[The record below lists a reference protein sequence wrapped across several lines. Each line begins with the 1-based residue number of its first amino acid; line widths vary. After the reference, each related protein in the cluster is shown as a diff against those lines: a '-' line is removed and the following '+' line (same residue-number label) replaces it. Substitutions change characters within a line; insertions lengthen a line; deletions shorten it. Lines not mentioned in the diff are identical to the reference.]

1 MRNKLERRLN
11 ALLAL
16 IGVPKKPRMRP
27 KELILHN
34 IGPFTGEHRVDF
46 DTLGS
51 LFLIYGQTGA
61 GKTTLFDA
69 ISYAFYGKPLGGRS
83 GVMRN
88 LRSHFAD
95 DYAISDVTLTFFI
108 GAQLYR
114 IKRQLPYTKEGR
126 KLETP
131 EEVSLE
137 YYGNGSWENRSST
150 NKRETDAAIQSLIKL
165 SDKEFSRIVLLPQG
179 EFAQFLRAQSSDKKE
194 TLMHLFPIKRYS
206 DLMQEAKLRAD
217 KLQQEAQTIEA
228 NLETLHSRF
237 VYHRYESD
245 RAELLNE
252 IDRIR
257 DEHGGVLTALQTK
270 NTELEQEKILAEK
283 RKELERI
290 NEELE
295 ACRVREED
303 ILNLKAKIEK
313 AQRAAPLAVHVNQ
326 LLELEAACAADE
338 RQIREKRERMEELT
352 ARMNAL
358 QDRQSDIAAKEQQR
372 DSLYAVIDS
381 LRKAAVLE
389 QEIGTAQAEEDKL
402 KRAAA
407 AAQAQLQRIEAQ
419 LAAVTEKTAAI
430 TPAVDALDE
439 REHAYRGL
447 QSRLDM
453 EKQLHDIL
461 CKHEQLNTFLHSYEQ
476 AAAHARVQLAEI
488 ARDYDIQT
496 EQISRIEEE
505 KKAAERQRA
514 AAALAEQLEEGT
526 PCPVCGSVHHP
537 APAHASEQSAFS
549 FDERI
554 EAAKRSATKLQH
566 EKEKAQAALAGA
578 EASYTNYQK
587 QIDERAAAAEELRLR
602 YKECGADAFPDG
614 KDAAE
619 SRIKETAQRINEALQ
634 AYNASRKAFAEHKTL
649 ESESRNL
656 QRERQDYA
664 QRQHSAEQQLSG
676 VSAALQEKRRQ
687 FDQAFSQLPEDICTV
702 RLSADTEA
710 DTAAPDT
717 KAAGKADKQGTGGRL
732 KILDAEASGAEI
744 PDAETALEQCE
755 ALLQELKLTINA
767 YQTDVSEAAQN
778 LERIRGELSTAE
790 THGRERAQQRSEK
803 TAQLEAAYIKEGFAD
818 LEDLQQAVCSEPEI
832 AQWKTE
838 IDTFYEQYAA
848 YKQAAAGLEK
858 DVSATEPRDLDEL
871 EAAVETL
878 RKRYDEIQARLEV
891 LNTEKAKLEELH
903 AQHTELTKALAVKT
917 AEAQNWV
924 ALAKDLCGSNPRK
937 LQFDTWIL
945 SAFLHEVTVFANKR
959 LERMSEGRYRLAVSE
974 DHGTGNA
981 YRGLDLEIADA
992 YTGKCRPS
1000 ATLSGGETF
1009 MASIS
1014 LALGL
1019 ADSIQARAGGIRIDS
1034 MFIDEGFGSLDEKAL
1049 ENAVG
1054 ILDEIRGN
1062 RMVGI
1067 ISHVGEL
1074 QSRIPQKI
1082 EVIKTGTGSSI
1093 RQNH

>member
-1 MRNKLERRLN
+1 
-11 ALLAL
+11 
-16 IGVPKKPRMRP
+16 
-27 KELILHN
+27 
-34 IGPFTGEHRVDF
+34 
-46 DTLGS
+46 
-51 LFLIYGQTGA
+51 
-61 GKTTLFDA
+61 
-69 ISYAFYGKPLGGRS
+69 
-83 GVMRN
+83 
-88 LRSHFAD
+88 
-95 DYAISDVTLTFFI
+95 
-108 GAQLYR
+108 
-114 IKRQLPYTKEGR
+114 
-126 KLETP
+126 
-131 EEVSLE
+131 
-137 YYGNGSWENRSST
+137 
-150 NKRETDAAIQSLIKL
+150 
-165 SDKEFSRIVLLPQG
+165 
-179 EFAQFLRAQSSDKKE
+179 
-194 TLMHLFPIKRYS
+194 MHLFPIKRYS

-217 KLQQEAQTIEA
+217 MLQQEAHTIEA
-228 NLETLHSRF
+228 NLETLHTRF

-245 RAELLNE
+245 RAALLNE

-283 RKELERI
+283 RKELERVT
-290 NEELE
+290 EELE
-295 ACRVREED
+295 ACRIREED
-303 ILNLKAKIEK
+303 IRNLKAKIEK

-352 ARMNAL
+352 ARMKAL
-358 QDRQSDIAAKEQQR
+358 QERQGDIAAKEHQR
-372 DSLYAVIDS
+372 DSLFAVIDS
-381 LRKAAVLE
+381 LRKAAVVE
-389 QEIGTAQAEEDKL
+389 QEIGAEQAEEDKL
-402 KRAAA
+402 KHAAA
-407 AAQAQLQRIEAQ
+407 AAQAQLQHIEAQ
-419 LAAVTEKTAAI
+419 LTAVTEKTAALA
-430 TPAVDALDE
+430 PAVDALDE
-439 REHAYRGL
+439 REHAYRSL
-447 QSRLDM
+447 QTRLDI
-453 EKQLHDIL
+453 EKQLHDML
-461 CKHEQLNTFLHSYEQ
+461 CKQEQLTTFLHSYAQ
-476 AAAHARVQLAEI
+476 AADNARTQLAEI
-488 ARDYDIQT
+488 ARDCDIQA
-496 EQISRIEEE
+496 EQINRIEEE

-514 AAALAEQLEEGT
+514 AAALAEHLEEGS
-526 PCPVCGSVHHP
+526 PCPVCGSIHHP
-537 APAHASEQSAFS
+537 APAQGMSESAFS

-554 EAAKRSATKLQH
+554 EAAKRSAAKLQH
-566 EKEKAQAALAGA
+566 EKEKAQTALAGA

-587 QIDERAAAAEELRLR
+587 QIDERAAAAADLQLR
-602 YKECGADAFPDG
+602 YKECSAVPFPEG

-619 SRIKETAQRINEALQ
+619 SRIKETAQQINEAVQ

-649 ESESRNL
+649 EEETRRL
-656 QRERQDYA
+656 QRERQECT
-664 QRQHSAEQQLSG
+664 QQHHSAEQQLSG

-687 FDQAFSQLPEDICTV
+687 FDQAFSQLPENLRSV
-702 RLSADTEA
+702 QLSSDTEA
-710 DTAAPDT
+710 SSKT
-717 KAAGKADKQGTGGRL
+717 
-732 KILDAEASGAEI
+732 EV
-744 PDAETALEQCE
+744 PDAPVSNTAPEQCE

-767 YQTDVSEAAQN
+767 YHTDVAEATQN

-790 THGRERAQQRSEK
+790 THGQERAQQRSEK
-803 TAQLEAAYIKEGFAD
+803 TAQLEAAYIKEGFTD
-818 LEDLQQAVCSEPEI
+818 LEDLQQAVCSEPEV

-858 DVSATEPRDLDEL
+858 DVTATESRDLDEL
-871 EAAVETL
+871 EAAVEAL
-878 RKRYDEIQARLEV
+878 RQRYDEIQARLEV

-974 DHGTGNA
+974 EHGAGNA

-1049 ENAVG
+1049 ENAVS

-1093 RQNH
+1093 RQGKAQP

>member
-1 MRNKLERRLN
+1 
-11 ALLAL
+11 
-16 IGVPKKPRMRP
+16 MRP

-34 IGPFTGEHRVDF
+34 IGPFTGEHTVNF
-46 DTLGS
+46 DSLGS

-95 DYAISDVTLTFFI
+95 DYAVSDVILTFFI
-108 GAQLYR
+108 GTQLYR

-137 YYGNGSWENRSST
+137 CYENGSWENRSST
-150 NKRETDAAIQSLIKL
+150 NKRETDASIQNLIKL

-217 KLQQEAQTIEA
+217 MLQQEAHTIEA
-228 NLETLHSRF
+228 NLETLHTRF

-283 RKELERI
+283 RKELERVT
-290 NEELE
+290 EELE
-295 ACRVREED
+295 ACRIREED
-303 ILNLKAKIEK
+303 IRNLKAKIEK
-313 AQRAAPLAVHVNQ
+313 AQRAAPLTVHVNQ
-326 LLELEAACAADE
+326 LIELEAACAADE

-352 ARMNAL
+352 ARMKAL
-358 QDRQSDIAAKEQQR
+358 QERQGDIAAKEHQR
-372 DSLYAVIDS
+372 DSLFAVIDS
-381 LRKAAVLE
+381 LRKATVLE
-389 QEIGTAQAEEDKL
+389 QEIGAEQAEEDKL

-419 LAAVTEKTAAI
+419 LTAVTEKTAALA
-430 TPAVDALDE
+430 PAVDALDE
-439 REHAYRGL
+439 REHAYRSL
-447 QSRLDM
+447 QTRLDM
-453 EKQLHDIL
+453 EKQLHDML
-461 CKHEQLNTFLHSYEQ
+461 CKQEQLATFLHSYAQ
-476 AAAHARVQLAEI
+476 AADNARTQLTEI
-488 ARDYDIQT
+488 ARDCDIQT
-496 EQISRIEEE
+496 EQINRIEEE

-514 AAALAEQLEEGT
+514 AAALAEYLEEGS
-526 PCPVCGSVHHP
+526 PCPVCGSIHHP
-537 APAHASEQSAFS
+537 APAQGMSESAFS

-554 EAAKRSATKLQH
+554 EAAKRSAAKLQH
-566 EKEKAQAALAGA
+566 EKEKAQTALAGA

-587 QIDERAAAAEELRLR
+587 QIDERAAAAADLQLR
-602 YKECGADAFPDG
+602 YKECSAVPFPEG

-619 SRIKETAQRINEALQ
+619 SRIKETAQQINEAVQ

-649 ESESRNL
+649 EEETRRL
-656 QRERQDYA
+656 QRERQECT
-664 QRQHSAEQQLSG
+664 QQHHSAEQRLSG

-687 FDQAFSQLPEDICTV
+687 FDQAFSQLPENLRSV
-702 RLSADTEA
+702 QLSSDTEA
-710 DTAAPDT
+710 SSKTEVPDAPVSNTAPE
-717 KAAGKADKQGTGGRL
+717 QY
-732 KILDAEASGAEI
+732 EV

-767 YQTDVSEAAQN
+767 YHTDVSEATQN
-778 LERIRGELSTAE
+778 LERICGELSTAE
-790 THGRERAQQRSEK
+790 THGQERAQQRSEK
-803 TAQLEAAYIKEGFAD
+803 TTQLEAAYIKEGFAN
-818 LEDLQQAVCSEPEI
+818 LEELQQAVCSEPEV

-858 DVSATEPRDLDEL
+858 DVTATEPRDLDEL
-871 EAAVETL
+871 EAAVEAL
-878 RKRYDEIQARLEV
+878 RQRYDEIQARLEV

-974 DHGTGNA
+974 EHGAGNA

-1049 ENAVG
+1049 ENAVS

-1093 RQNH
+1093 RQGKAQP

>member
-1 MRNKLERRLN
+1 
-11 ALLAL
+11 
-16 IGVPKKPRMRP
+16 MRP

-34 IGPFTGEHRVDF
+34 IGPFTGEHTVNF
-46 DTLGS
+46 DSLGS

-95 DYAISDVTLTFFI
+95 DYAISDVILTFFI

-137 YYGNGSWENRSST
+137 CYENGSWENRSST
-150 NKRETDAAIQSLIKL
+150 NKRETDASIQNLIKL

-217 KLQQEAQTIEA
+217 TLQQEAHTIEA
-228 NLETLHSRF
+228 NLETLHTRF

-283 RKELERI
+283 RKELERVT
-290 NEELE
+290 EELE
-295 ACRVREED
+295 ACRIREED
-303 ILNLKAKIEK
+303 IRNLKAKIEK
-313 AQRAAPLAVHVNQ
+313 AQRAAPLTVHVNQ
-326 LLELEAACAADE
+326 LIELEAACAADE

-352 ARMNAL
+352 ARMKAL
-358 QDRQSDIAAKEQQR
+358 QERQGDIAAKEHQR
-372 DSLYAVIDS
+372 DSLFAVIDS

-389 QEIGTAQAEEDKL
+389 QEIGAEQAEEDKL

-419 LAAVTEKTAAI
+419 LTAVTEKTAALA
-430 TPAVDALDE
+430 PAVDALDE
-439 REHAYRGL
+439 REHAYRSL
-447 QSRLDM
+447 QTRLDM
-453 EKQLHDIL
+453 EKQLHDML
-461 CKHEQLNTFLHSYEQ
+461 CKQEQLATFLHSYAQ
-476 AAAHARVQLAEI
+476 AADNARTQLTEI
-488 ARDYDIQT
+488 ARDCDIQT
-496 EQISRIEEE
+496 EQINRIEEE

-514 AAALAEQLEEGT
+514 AAALAEHLEEGS
-526 PCPVCGSVHHP
+526 PCPVCGSIHHP
-537 APAHASEQSAFS
+537 APAQGMSESAFS

-554 EAAKRSATKLQH
+554 EAAKRSAAKLQH

-587 QIDERAAAAEELRLR
+587 QIDERVAAAADLQLR
-602 YKECGADAFPDG
+602 YKECSTVPFPEG

-619 SRIKETAQRINEALQ
+619 SRIKETAQQINEAVQ

-649 ESESRNL
+649 EEETRRL
-656 QRERQDYA
+656 QRERQECT
-664 QRQHSAEQQLSG
+664 QQHHSAEQRLSG

-687 FDQAFSQLPEDICTV
+687 FDQAFSQLPENLRSV
-702 RLSADTEA
+702 QLSSDTEIFDEQGTDGKA
-710 DTAAPDT
+710 KAPD
-717 KAAGKADKQGTGGRL
+717 APAGNTAPEQY
-732 KILDAEASGAEI
+732 EV

-767 YQTDVSEAAQN
+767 YHTDVAEATQN

-790 THGRERAQQRSEK
+790 THGQERSQQRSEK

-818 LEDLQQAVCSEPEI
+818 LEDLQQAVCSEPEV

-858 DVSATEPRDLDEL
+858 DVTATEPRDLDEL
-871 EAAVETL
+871 EIAVEAL
-878 RKRYDEIQARLEV
+878 RQRYDEIQARLEV

-903 AQHTELTKALAVKT
+903 TQHTELTKALAVKT

-974 DHGTGNA
+974 EHGAGNA

-1049 ENAVG
+1049 ENAVS

-1093 RQNH
+1093 RQGKAQP

>member
-1 MRNKLERRLN
+1 
-11 ALLAL
+11 
-16 IGVPKKPRMRP
+16 MRP

-34 IGPFTGEHRVDF
+34 IGPFTGEHTVNF
-46 DTLGS
+46 DSLGS

-95 DYAISDVTLTFFI
+95 DYAISDVILTFFI

-137 YYGNGSWENRSST
+137 CYENGSWENRSST
-150 NKRETDAAIQSLIKL
+150 NKRETDASIQNLIKL

-217 KLQQEAQTIEA
+217 TLQQEAHIIEA
-228 NLETLHSRF
+228 NLETLHTRF

-283 RKELERI
+283 RKELERVT
-290 NEELE
+290 EELE
-295 ACRVREED
+295 ACRIREED
-303 ILNLKAKIEK
+303 IRNLKAKIEK
-313 AQRAAPLAVHVNQ
+313 AQRATPLTVHVNQ

-358 QDRQSDIAAKEQQR
+358 QERHNEITAKEQQR

-389 QEIGTAQAEEDKL
+389 QEIEAEQAEEDKL

-419 LAAVTEKTAAI
+419 LAAVTEKTAVLA
-430 TPAVDALDE
+430 PAVDALDE
-439 REHAYRGL
+439 REHAYRSL
-447 QSRLDM
+447 QTRLDI
-453 EKQLHDIL
+453 EKQLHDML
-461 CKHEQLNTFLHSYEQ
+461 CKQEQLATFLHSYAQ
-476 AAAHARVQLAEI
+476 AADNARTQLTEI
-488 ARDYDIQT
+488 ARDCDIQT
-496 EQISRIEEE
+496 EQINRIEEE

-514 AAALAEQLEEGT
+514 AAALAEHLEEGS
-526 PCPVCGSVHHP
+526 PCPVCGSIHHP
-537 APAHASEQSAFS
+537 APAQGMSESAFS

-554 EAAKRSATKLQH
+554 EAAKRSAAKLQH
-566 EKEKAQAALAGA
+566 EKEKAQTALAGA

-587 QIDERAAAAEELRLR
+587 QIDERAAAAADLQLR
-602 YKECGADAFPDG
+602 YKECSAAPFPEG

-619 SRIKETAQRINEALQ
+619 SRIKETAQQINEAVQ

-649 ESESRNL
+649 EEETRRL
-656 QRERQDYA
+656 QRERQECT
-664 QRQHSAEQQLSG
+664 QQHHSAEQQLSG

-687 FDQAFSQLPEDICTV
+687 FDQAFSQLPENLRSV
-702 RLSADTEA
+702 QLSSDTEIF
-710 DTAAPDT
+710 DE
-717 KAAGKADKQGTGGRL
+717 QGTGG
-732 KILDAEASGAEI
+732 KAKAYDIEVSNADIPDAPAGKTAPEQYEV

-767 YQTDVSEAAQN
+767 YHTDVSEATQN

-790 THGRERAQQRSEK
+790 THGQERAQQRSEK

-818 LEDLQQAVCSEPEI
+818 LEELQQAVCSEPEV

-858 DVSATEPRDLDEL
+858 DVTATEPRDLDEL
-871 EAAVETL
+871 EAAVEAL
-878 RKRYDEIQARLEV
+878 RQRYDEIQARLEV

-903 AQHTELTKALAVKT
+903 TQHTELTKALAVKT

-974 DHGTGNA
+974 EHGAGNA

-1049 ENAVG
+1049 ENAVS

-1093 RQNH
+1093 RQGKAQP

>member
-1 MRNKLERRLN
+1 
-11 ALLAL
+11 
-16 IGVPKKPRMRP
+16 MRP

-34 IGPFTGEHRVDF
+34 IGPFTGEHTVNF
-46 DTLGS
+46 DSLGS

-95 DYAISDVTLTFFI
+95 DYAVSDVILTFFI

-137 YYGNGSWENRSST
+137 CYENGSWENRSST
-150 NKRETDAAIQSLIKL
+150 NKRETDASIQNLIKL

-217 KLQQEAQTIEA
+217 TLQQEAHTIEA
-228 NLETLHSRF
+228 NLETLHTRF

-283 RKELERI
+283 RKELERVT
-290 NEELE
+290 EELE
-295 ACRVREED
+295 ACRIREED
-303 ILNLKAKIEK
+303 IRNLKAKIEK

-358 QDRQSDIAAKEQQR
+358 QERHNEITAKEQQR
-372 DSLYAVIDS
+372 DGLYAVIDS

-389 QEIGTAQAEEDKL
+389 QEIGAEQAEEDNL
-402 KRAAA
+402 KRVAA

-419 LAAVTEKTAAI
+419 FAAVTEKTGALAP
-430 TPAVDALDE
+430 TVDALDE
-439 REHAYRGL
+439 REHAYRSL
-447 QSRLDM
+447 QTRLDM
-453 EKQLHDIL
+453 EKQLHDML
-461 CKHEQLNTFLHSYEQ
+461 CKQEQLTTFLHSYAQ
-476 AAAHARVQLAEI
+476 AADNARTQLAEI

-496 EQISRIEEE
+496 EQINRIEEE
-505 KKAAERQRA
+505 KKAVERQRA
-514 AAALAEQLEEGT
+514 AAALAEHLEEGS

-537 APAHASEQSAFS
+537 APAQGMSESAFS

-554 EAAKRSATKLQH
+554 EAAKRSAAKLQH
-566 EKEKAQAALAGA
+566 EKEKAQTALAGA

-587 QIDERAAAAEELRLR
+587 QIDERAAATADLQLR
-602 YKECGADAFPDG
+602 YKECSAVPFPEG

-619 SRIKETAQRINEALQ
+619 SRIKETAQQINEAVQ
-634 AYNASRKAFAEHKTL
+634 AYNASRKAFTEHKTL
-649 ESESRNL
+649 EEEARRL
-656 QRERQDYA
+656 QRERQEYT
-664 QRQHSAEQQLSG
+664 QQHHIAEQRLSG

-687 FDQAFSQLPEDICTV
+687 FDQAFSQLPENRRSV
-702 RLSADTEA
+702 QLSADTEILN
-710 DTAAPDT
+710 
-717 KAAGKADKQGTGGRL
+717 KQGTDG
-732 KILDAEASGAEI
+732 KAKASNASSSKTAPEQYEV

-767 YQTDVSEAAQN
+767 YHTDVSEATQN
-778 LERIRGELSTAE
+778 LERIRGELSAAE
-790 THGRERAQQRSEK
+790 AHGQERAQQRSEK

-818 LEDLQQAVCSEPEI
+818 LEDLQQAVCSEPEV

-858 DVSATEPRDLDEL
+858 DVTATEPRDLDEL
-871 EAAVETL
+871 ETAVEAL
-878 RKRYDEIQARLEV
+878 RQRYDEIQARLEV

-903 AQHTELTKALAVKT
+903 TQHTELTKALTVKT

-974 DHGTGNA
+974 EHGAGNA

>member
-1 MRNKLERRLN
+1 
-11 ALLAL
+11 
-16 IGVPKKPRMRP
+16 MRP

-34 IGPFTGEHRVDF
+34 IGPFTGEHTVNF
-46 DTLGS
+46 DSLGS

-95 DYAISDVTLTFFI
+95 DYAVSDVILTFFI

-137 YYGNGSWENRSST
+137 YYENGSWENRSST
-150 NKRETDAAIQSLIKL
+150 NKRETDASIQNLIKL

-217 KLQQEAQTIEA
+217 MLQQEAHTIEA
-228 NLETLHSRF
+228 NLETLHTRF

-283 RKELERI
+283 RKELERVT
-290 NEELE
+290 EELE
-295 ACRVREED
+295 ACRIREED
-303 ILNLKAKIEK
+303 IRNLKAKIEK
-313 AQRAAPLAVHVNQ
+313 AQRAAPLTVHVNQ
-326 LLELEAACAADE
+326 LIELEAACAADE

-352 ARMNAL
+352 ARMKAL
-358 QDRQSDIAAKEQQR
+358 QERQGDIAAKEHQR
-372 DSLYAVIDS
+372 DSLFAVIDS
-381 LRKAAVLE
+381 LRKATVLE
-389 QEIGTAQAEEDKL
+389 QEIGAEQAEEDKL

-419 LAAVTEKTAAI
+419 LTAVTEKTAALA
-430 TPAVDALDE
+430 PAVDALDE
-439 REHAYRGL
+439 REHAYRSL
-447 QSRLDM
+447 QTRLDM
-453 EKQLHDIL
+453 EKQLHDML
-461 CKHEQLNTFLHSYEQ
+461 CKQEQLATFLHSYAQ
-476 AAAHARVQLAEI
+476 AADNARTQLTEI
-488 ARDYDIQT
+488 ARDCDIQT
-496 EQISRIEEE
+496 EQINRIEEE

-514 AAALAEQLEEGT
+514 AAALAEYLEEGS
-526 PCPVCGSVHHP
+526 PCPVCGSIHHP
-537 APAHASEQSAFS
+537 APAQGMSESAFS

-554 EAAKRSATKLQH
+554 EAAKRSAAKLQH
-566 EKEKAQAALAGA
+566 EKEKAQTALAGA

-587 QIDERAAAAEELRLR
+587 QIDERAAAAADLQLR
-602 YKECGADAFPDG
+602 YKECSAVPFPEG

-619 SRIKETAQRINEALQ
+619 SRIKETAQQINEAVQ

-649 ESESRNL
+649 EEETRRL
-656 QRERQDYA
+656 QRERQECT
-664 QRQHSAEQQLSG
+664 QQHHSAEQRLSG

-687 FDQAFSQLPEDICTV
+687 FDQAFSQLPENLRSV
-702 RLSADTEA
+702 QLSSDTEA
-710 DTAAPDT
+710 SSKTEVPDAPVSNTAPE
-717 KAAGKADKQGTGGRL
+717 QY
-732 KILDAEASGAEI
+732 EV

-767 YQTDVSEAAQN
+767 YHTDVSEATQN
-778 LERIRGELSTAE
+778 LERICGELSTAE
-790 THGRERAQQRSEK
+790 THGQERAQQRSEK
-803 TAQLEAAYIKEGFAD
+803 TTQLEAAYIKEGFAN
-818 LEDLQQAVCSEPEI
+818 LEELQQAVCSEPEV

-858 DVSATEPRDLDEL
+858 DVTATEPRDLDEL
-871 EAAVETL
+871 EAAVEAL
-878 RKRYDEIQARLEV
+878 RQRYDEIQARLEV

-974 DHGTGNA
+974 EHGAGNA

-1049 ENAVG
+1049 ENAVS

-1093 RQNH
+1093 RQGKAQP

>member
-1 MRNKLERRLN
+1 
-11 ALLAL
+11 
-16 IGVPKKPRMRP
+16 MRP

-34 IGPFTGEHRVDF
+34 IGPFTGEHTVNF
-46 DTLGS
+46 DSLGS

-95 DYAISDVTLTFFI
+95 DYAVSDVILTFFI

-137 YYGNGSWENRSST
+137 CYENGSWENRSST
-150 NKRETDAAIQSLIKL
+150 NKRETDASIQNLIKL

-217 KLQQEAQTIEA
+217 TLQQEAHTIEA
-228 NLETLHSRF
+228 NLETLHTRF

-257 DEHGGVLTALQTK
+257 DEHGSVLTALQTK

-283 RKELERI
+283 RKELERVT
-290 NEELE
+290 EELK
-295 ACRVREED
+295 ACRIREED
-303 ILNLKAKIEK
+303 IRNLKAKIEK

-358 QDRQSDIAAKEQQR
+358 QERHNEITAKEQQR
-372 DSLYAVIDS
+372 DNLYAVIDS

-389 QEIGTAQAEEDKL
+389 QEIGAEQAEEDNL

-419 LAAVTEKTAAI
+419 LAAVTEKTAALA
-430 TPAVDALDE
+430 PAVDALDE
-439 REHAYRGL
+439 REHAYRSL
-447 QSRLDM
+447 QTRLDI
-453 EKQLHDIL
+453 EKQLHDML
-461 CKHEQLNTFLHSYEQ
+461 CKQEQLNTFLHSYAQ
-476 AAAHARVQLAEI
+476 AADNARTQLAEL
-488 ARDYDIQT
+488 ARDCDIQT
-496 EQISRIEEE
+496 EQINKIEEE

-514 AAALAEQLEEGT
+514 AAALAEHLEEGS

-537 APAHASEQSAFS
+537 APAQEAAQSAFS

-554 EAAKRSATKLQH
+554 EAAKRSAAKLQH
-566 EKEKAQAALAGA
+566 EKEKAQTALAGA

-587 QIDERAAAAEELRLR
+587 QIDERAAAAADLQLR
-602 YKECGADAFPDG
+602 YKECSAAPFPEG

-619 SRIKETAQRINEALQ
+619 SRIKETAQQINEAVQ

-649 ESESRNL
+649 EEETRRL
-656 QRERQDYA
+656 QRERQECT
-664 QRQHSAEQQLSG
+664 QQHHSAEQRLSG

-687 FDQAFSQLPEDICTV
+687 FDQAFSQLPENLRSV
-702 RLSADTEA
+702 QLSADTEIL
-710 DTAAPDT
+710 DN
-717 KAAGKADKQGTGGRL
+717 QGTGG
-732 KILDAEASGAEI
+732 KAKAPDAPIGNTAPEQYEV

-767 YQTDVSEAAQN
+767 YHTDVAEATQN

-790 THGRERAQQRSEK
+790 THGKERAQQRSEK
-803 TAQLEAAYIKEGFAD
+803 TTQLEAAYIKEGFAD
-818 LEDLQQAVCSEPEI
+818 LEDLQQAVCSEPEV

-858 DVSATEPRDLDEL
+858 DVTATEPRDLDEL
-871 EAAVETL
+871 ETAVEAL
-878 RKRYDEIQARLEV
+878 RQRYDEIQARLEV

-974 DHGTGNA
+974 EHGAGNA

-1049 ENAVG
+1049 ENAVS

-1067 ISHVGEL
+1067 ISHVSEL

-1093 RQNH
+1093 RQGKAQP

>member
-1 MRNKLERRLN
+1 
-11 ALLAL
+11 
-16 IGVPKKPRMRP
+16 MRP

-34 IGPFTGEHRVDF
+34 IGPFTGEHTVNF
-46 DTLGS
+46 DSLGS

-95 DYAISDVTLTFFI
+95 DYAVSDVILTFFI

-137 YYGNGSWENRSST
+137 CYENGSWENRSST
-150 NKRETDAAIQSLIKL
+150 NKRETDASIQNLIKL

-217 KLQQEAQTIEA
+217 TLQQEAHTIEA
-228 NLETLHSRF
+228 NLETLHTRF
-237 VYHRYESD
+237 MYHRYESD

-257 DEHGGVLTALQTK
+257 DEHGSVLTALQTK
-270 NTELEQEKILAEK
+270 NIELEQEKILAEK
-283 RKELERI
+283 RKELERVT
-290 NEELE
+290 EELE
-295 ACRVREED
+295 ACRIREED
-303 ILNLKAKIEK
+303 IRNLKAKIEK

-352 ARMNAL
+352 ARMNTL
-358 QDRQSDIAAKEQQR
+358 QERHNEITAKEQQR

-389 QEIGTAQAEEDKL
+389 QEIGAEQAEEDNL

-419 LAAVTEKTAAI
+419 LSAVTEKTGALA
-430 TPAVDALDE
+430 PVVDALDE
-439 REHAYRGL
+439 REHAYRSL
-447 QSRLDM
+447 QTRLDM

-461 CKHEQLNTFLHSYEQ
+461 CKQEQLTTFLHSYAQ
-476 AAAHARVQLAEI
+476 AADNARTQLAEI
-488 ARDYDIQT
+488 ARDCDIQT
-496 EQISRIEEE
+496 EQIDRIEEE

-514 AAALAEQLEEGT
+514 AAALAEHLEEGS

-537 APAHASEQSAFS
+537 APAQEAAQSAFS

-554 EAAKRSATKLQH
+554 EAAKRSAAKLQH
-566 EKEKAQAALAGA
+566 EKEKAQTALAGA

-587 QIDERAAAAEELRLR
+587 QIDERAAATADLQLR
-602 YKECGADAFPDG
+602 YKECSAVPFPEG

-619 SRIKETAQRINEALQ
+619 SRIKETAQQINEALQ
-634 AYNASRKAFAEHKTL
+634 AYDASRKAFAEHKTL
-649 ESESRNL
+649 EEEARRL
-656 QRERQDYA
+656 QRERQECM
-664 QRQHSAEQQLSG
+664 QQHHSAEQRLSG

-687 FDQAFSQLPEDICTV
+687 FDQAFSQLPENLRSV
-702 RLSADTEA
+702 QLSADTEA
-710 DTAAPDT
+710 SSKTEVPDAPVSNTAPE
-717 KAAGKADKQGTGGRL
+717 QY
-732 KILDAEASGAEI
+732 EV

-767 YQTDVSEAAQN
+767 YHTDVSEATQN

-790 THGRERAQQRSEK
+790 THGQERAQQRSEK
-803 TAQLEAAYIKEGFAD
+803 TAQLEAAYTKEGFVD
-818 LEDLQQAVCSEPEI
+818 LEDLQQAVCSEPEV

-848 YKQAAAGLEK
+848 YKQAASGLEK
-858 DVSATEPRDLDEL
+858 DVTATEPRDLDEL
-871 EAAVETL
+871 ETAVEAL
-878 RKRYDEIQARLEV
+878 RQRYDEIQARLEV

-903 AQHTELTKALAVKT
+903 AQHMELTKALAVKT

-974 DHGTGNA
+974 EHGAGNA

-1049 ENAVG
+1049 ENAVS

-1093 RQNH
+1093 RQGKVQP

>member
-1 MRNKLERRLN
+1 
-11 ALLAL
+11 
-16 IGVPKKPRMRP
+16 MRP

-34 IGPFTGEHRVDF
+34 IGPFTGEHTVNF
-46 DTLGS
+46 DSLGS

-95 DYAISDVTLTFFI
+95 DYAVSDVILTFFI

-137 YYGNGSWENRSST
+137 CYENGSWENRSST
-150 NKRETDAAIQSLIKL
+150 NKRETDASIQNLIKL

-206 DLMQEAKLRAD
+206 DLMQEAKFRAD
-217 KLQQEAQTIEA
+217 TLQQEAHTIEA
-228 NLETLHSRF
+228 NLETLHTRF

-283 RKELERI
+283 RKELDRVT
-290 NEELE
+290 EELE
-295 ACRVREED
+295 ACRIREED
-303 ILNLKAKIEK
+303 IRNLKAKIEK

-338 RQIREKRERMEELT
+338 RQIREKRERLEELT

-358 QDRQSDIAAKEQQR
+358 QERHNEITAKEQQR

-389 QEIGTAQAEEDKL
+389 QEIGAEQAEEDNL

-419 LAAVTEKTAAI
+419 LTTVIEKTAALA
-430 TPAVDALDE
+430 PAVDALDK
-439 REHAYRGL
+439 REHAYRSL
-447 QSRLDM
+447 QTRLDI
-453 EKQLHDIL
+453 EKQLHEML
-461 CKHEQLNTFLHSYEQ
+461 CKQEQLATFLHSYAQ
-476 AAAHARVQLAEI
+476 AADNARKQLAEL
-488 ARDYDIQT
+488 ARDCDIQT
-496 EQISRIEEE
+496 EQINRIEEE

-514 AAALAEQLEEGT
+514 AAALAEHLEEGS

-537 APAHASEQSAFS
+537 APAQGMSESAFG

-554 EAAKRSATKLQH
+554 EAAKRSAAKLQH
-566 EKEKAQAALAGA
+566 EKEKAQTALAGA
-578 EASYTNYQK
+578 EASHTNYQK
-587 QIDERAAAAEELRLR
+587 QIDERAAAAEDLQLR
-602 YKECGADAFPDG
+602 YKECSAVPFPEG

-619 SRIKETAQRINEALQ
+619 SRIKETAQQINEAVQ
-634 AYNASRKAFAEHKTL
+634 AYDASRKAFAEHKTL
-649 ESESRNL
+649 EEEARRL
-656 QRERQDYA
+656 QRERQECT
-664 QRQHSAEQQLSG
+664 QQHHSAEQRLSG

-687 FDQAFSQLPEDICTV
+687 FDQAFAQLPENRRSV
-702 RLSADTEA
+702 QLNADTEIF
-710 DTAAPDT
+710 
-717 KAAGKADKQGTGGRL
+717 DKQGTGDKAKALNAPAGNS
-732 KILDAEASGAEI
+732 APEQYEV

-755 ALLQELKLTINA
+755 ALLQELKLIINA
-767 YQTDVSEAAQN
+767 YHTDVSEATQN

-790 THGRERAQQRSEK
+790 THGQERAQQRSEK

-818 LEDLQQAVCSEPEI
+818 LEDLQQAVCSEPEV

-858 DVSATEPRDLDEL
+858 DVTATEPCDLDEL
-871 EAAVETL
+871 EAAVEAL
-878 RKRYDEIQARLEV
+878 RQRYDEIQARLEV

-903 AQHTELTKALAVKT
+903 TQHTELTKALAVKT

-974 DHGTGNA
+974 EHGAGNA

-1049 ENAVG
+1049 ENAVS

>member
-1 MRNKLERRLN
+1 
-11 ALLAL
+11 
-16 IGVPKKPRMRP
+16 MRP

-34 IGPFTGEHRVDF
+34 IGPFTGEHTVNF
-46 DTLGS
+46 DSLGS

-95 DYAISDVTLTFFI
+95 DYAVSDVILTFFI
-108 GAQLYR
+108 GAQMYR

-137 YYGNGSWENRSST
+137 CYENGSWENRSST
-150 NKRETDAAIQSLIKL
+150 NKRETDASIQNLIKL

-217 KLQQEAQTIEA
+217 MLQQEAHTIEA
-228 NLETLHSRF
+228 NLETLHTRF

-283 RKELERI
+283 RKELERVT
-290 NEELE
+290 EELE

-303 ILNLKAKIEK
+303 IRNLKAKIEK

-358 QDRQSDIAAKEQQR
+358 QERQGDIAAKEQQR

-381 LRKAAVLE
+381 LRKAAVLK
-389 QEIGTAQAEEDKL
+389 QEIGAEQAEEDNL

-419 LAAVTEKTAAI
+419 LAAVTEKTAILA
-430 TPAVDALDE
+430 PAVDALDE
-439 REHAYRGL
+439 REHAYRNL
-447 QSRLDM
+447 QTRLDI
-453 EKQLHDIL
+453 EKQLHEML
-461 CKHEQLNTFLHSYEQ
+461 CKQEQLATFLHSYAQ
-476 AAAHARVQLAEI
+476 AADNARTQLAEL
-488 ARDYDIQT
+488 ARDCDIQT
-496 EQISRIEEE
+496 EQINRIEEE

-514 AAALAEQLEEGT
+514 AAALAEYLEEGS

-537 APAHASEQSAFS
+537 APAQGMSESAFS

-554 EAAKRSATKLQH
+554 EAAKRSAAKLQH
-566 EKEKAQAALAGA
+566 EKEKAQTALAGA

-587 QIDERAAAAEELRLR
+587 QIDERAAAAADLQLR
-602 YKECGADAFPDG
+602 YKECSAVPFPEG

-619 SRIKETAQRINEALQ
+619 SRIKETAQQINEAVQ

-649 ESESRNL
+649 EEEARRL
-656 QRERQDYA
+656 QRERQECT
-664 QRQHSAEQQLSG
+664 QQHHSAEQQLSG

-687 FDQAFSQLPEDICTV
+687 FDQAFSQLPENLRSV
-702 RLSADTEA
+702 QLSADTEIL
-710 DTAAPDT
+710 
-717 KAAGKADKQGTGGRL
+717 DKQGTGG
-732 KILDAEASGAEI
+732 KTEVPDAPVGNTAPKQYEV

-755 ALLQELKLTINA
+755 AMLQELKLTINA
-767 YQTDVSEAAQN
+767 YHTDVSEATQN

-790 THGRERAQQRSEK
+790 THGQERAQQRSKK

-818 LEDLQQAVCSEPEI
+818 LADLQQAVCSEPEV

-858 DVSATEPRDLDEL
+858 DVTATAPRDLDEL
-871 EAAVETL
+871 ETAVEAL
-878 RKRYDEIQARLEV
+878 RQRYDEIQARLEV

-974 DHGTGNA
+974 EHGAGNA

-1049 ENAVG
+1049 ENAVS

-1093 RQNH
+1093 RQGKLHP

>member
-1 MRNKLERRLN
+1 
-11 ALLAL
+11 
-16 IGVPKKPRMRP
+16 MRP

-34 IGPFTGEHRVDF
+34 IGPFTGEHTVNF
-46 DTLGS
+46 ASLGS

-95 DYAISDVTLTFFI
+95 DYAVSDVILTFFI

-137 YYGNGSWENRSST
+137 CYENGSWENRSST
-150 NKRETDAAIQSLIKL
+150 NKRETDASIQNLIKL

-217 KLQQEAQTIEA
+217 TLQQEAHTIEA
-228 NLETLHSRF
+228 NLETLHTRF

-283 RKELERI
+283 RKELERVT
-290 NEELE
+290 EELE
-295 ACRVREED
+295 ACRIREED
-303 ILNLKAKIEK
+303 IRNLKAKIEK

-358 QDRQSDIAAKEQQR
+358 QERHNEITAKEQQR

-389 QEIGTAQAEEDKL
+389 QEIGAEQAEEDNL

-419 LAAVTEKTAAI
+419 LAAVTEKTAVLA
-430 TPAVDALDE
+430 PAVDALDE
-439 REHAYRGL
+439 REHAYRSL
-447 QSRLDM
+447 QTRLDM
-453 EKQLHDIL
+453 EKQLHDML
-461 CKHEQLNTFLHSYEQ
+461 CKQEQLATFLHSYAQ
-476 AAAHARVQLAEI
+476 AADNARTQLTEI
-488 ARDYDIQT
+488 ARDCDIQT
-496 EQISRIEEE
+496 EQINRIEEE

-514 AAALAEQLEEGT
+514 AAALAEHLEEGS
-526 PCPVCGSVHHP
+526 PCPVCGSIHHP
-537 APAHASEQSAFS
+537 APAQGMSESAFS
-549 FDERI
+549 FGERI
-554 EAAKRSATKLQH
+554 EAAKRSAAKLQH
-566 EKEKAQAALAGA
+566 EKEKAQTALAGA

-587 QIDERAAAAEELRLR
+587 QIDERAAAAADLQLR
-602 YKECGADAFPDG
+602 YKECSAVPFPEG

-619 SRIKETAQRINEALQ
+619 SRIKETAQQINEAVQ

-649 ESESRNL
+649 EEETRRL
-656 QRERQDYA
+656 QRERQECT
-664 QRQHSAEQQLSG
+664 QQHHSAEQQLSG

-687 FDQAFSQLPEDICTV
+687 FDQAFSQLPENLRSV
-702 RLSADTEA
+702 QLSSDTEA
-710 DTAAPDT
+710 SSKTEVPDAP
-717 KAAGKADKQGTGGRL
+717 AGKTAPEQY
-732 KILDAEASGAEI
+732 EV

-767 YQTDVSEAAQN
+767 YHTDVAEATQN

-790 THGRERAQQRSEK
+790 THGQERAQQRSEK
-803 TAQLEAAYIKEGFAD
+803 TAQLEAAYIKEGFTD
-818 LEDLQQAVCSEPEI
+818 LEDLQQAVCSEPEV

-858 DVSATEPRDLDEL
+858 DVTATESRDLDEL
-871 EAAVETL
+871 EAAVEAL
-878 RKRYDEIQARLEV
+878 RQRYDEIQARLEV

-974 DHGTGNA
+974 EHGAGNA

-1049 ENAVG
+1049 ENAVS

-1093 RQNH
+1093 RQGKAQP

>member
-34 IGPFTGEHRVDF
+34 IGPFTGEHQVDF

-95 DYAISDVTLTFFI
+95 DYAVSDVTLTFFI

-137 YYGNGSWENRSST
+137 YYENGGWENRSST
-150 NKRETDAAIQSLIKL
+150 NKRETDAAIQNLIKL

-389 QEIGTAQAEEDKL
+389 QEIGVAQAEEDKL

-419 LAAVTEKTAAI
+419 LAAVTEKTAAL

-447 QSRLDM
+447 QTQLDM

-461 CKHEQLNTFLHSYEQ
+461 CKQEQLATFLHSYAQ
-476 AAAHARVQLAEI
+476 AADNARIQLAEL
-488 ARDYDIQT
+488 ARDCDIQT
-496 EQISRIEEE
+496 EQINRIEEE

-537 APAHASEQSAFS
+537 APAQDIAQSAFG

-554 EAAKRSATKLQH
+554 EAAKRSTAKLQH

-602 YKECGADAFPDG
+602 YKECSADAFPDG

-619 SRIKETAQRINEALQ
+619 SRIKETAQRINETLQ

-649 ESESRNL
+649 EAEARNL
-656 QRERQDYA
+656 QQERQDYA

-687 FDQAFSQLPEDICTV
+687 FGQAFLQLPEDIRTV
-702 RLSADTEA
+702 RLSADTK
-710 DTAAPDT
+710 AP
-717 KAAGKADKQGTGGRL
+717 
-732 KILDAEASGAEI
+732 GAEI

-767 YQTDVSEAAQN
+767 YQTDSAEAAQN

-803 TAQLEAAYIKEGFAD
+803 TALLEAAYIKEGFAD
-818 LEDLQQAVCSEPEI
+818 LEDLQQAVCSEPEVT
-832 AQWKTE
+832 QWKTE

-871 EAAVETL
+871 ETAVEAL
-878 RKRYDEIQARLEV
+878 RQRYDEIQARLEV

-903 AQHTELTKALAVKT
+903 AQHIELTKALAVKT

-924 ALAKDLCGSNPRK
+924 ALAKDLCGSNPRR

-974 DHGTGNA
+974 EHGAGNA

>member
-1 MRNKLERRLN
+1 
-11 ALLAL
+11 
-16 IGVPKKPRMRP
+16 MRP

-34 IGPFTGEHRVDF
+34 IGPFTGKHTVNF
-46 DTLGS
+46 DSLGS

-95 DYAISDVTLTFFI
+95 DYAVSDVILTFFI
-108 GAQLYR
+108 GTQLYR

-137 YYGNGSWENRSST
+137 CYENGSWENRSST
-150 NKRETDAAIQSLIKL
+150 NKRETDASIQNLIKL

-217 KLQQEAQTIEA
+217 TLQQEAHIIEA
-228 NLETLHSRF
+228 NLETLHTRF

-283 RKELERI
+283 RKELERVT
-290 NEELE
+290 EELE
-295 ACRVREED
+295 ACRIREED
-303 ILNLKAKIEK
+303 IRNLKAKIEK

-358 QDRQSDIAAKEQQR
+358 QERHNEITAKEQER
-372 DSLYAVIDS
+372 DNLYAVIDS

-389 QEIGTAQAEEDKL
+389 QEIGAEQAEEDKL

-419 LAAVTEKTAAI
+419 LTAVTEKTAALAS
-430 TPAVDALDE
+430 AVDALDE
-439 REHAYRGL
+439 REHAYRSL
-447 QSRLDM
+447 QTRLDM
-453 EKQLHDIL
+453 EKQLHDML
-461 CKHEQLNTFLHSYEQ
+461 CKQEQLATFLHSYAQ
-476 AAAHARVQLAEI
+476 AADNARTQLTEI
-488 ARDYDIQT
+488 ARDCDIQT
-496 EQISRIEEE
+496 EQINRIEEE

-514 AAALAEQLEEGT
+514 AAALAEHLEEGS
-526 PCPVCGSVHHP
+526 PCPVCGSIHHP
-537 APAHASEQSAFS
+537 APAQGMSESAFS

-554 EAAKRSATKLQH
+554 EAAKRSAAKLQH
-566 EKEKAQAALAGA
+566 EKEKAQTALAGA

-587 QIDERAAAAEELRLR
+587 QIDERAAAAADLQLR
-602 YKECGADAFPDG
+602 YKECSAVPFPEG

-619 SRIKETAQRINEALQ
+619 SRIKETAQQINEAVQ

-649 ESESRNL
+649 EEETRRL
-656 QRERQDYA
+656 QRERQECT
-664 QRQHSAEQQLSG
+664 QQHHSAEQQLSG

-687 FDQAFSQLPEDICTV
+687 FDQAFSQLPENLRSV
-702 RLSADTEA
+702 QLSSDTEA
-710 DTAAPDT
+710 SSKTEVPDAPVSNTAPE
-717 KAAGKADKQGTGGRL
+717 QY
-732 KILDAEASGAEI
+732 EV

-767 YQTDVSEAAQN
+767 YDTDVAEATQN

-790 THGRERAQQRSEK
+790 THGQERAQQRSEK
-803 TAQLEAAYIKEGFAD
+803 TTQLEAAYIKEGFAD
-818 LEDLQQAVCSEPEI
+818 LEDLRQAVCSEPEV

-858 DVSATEPRDLDEL
+858 DVTATEPRDLDEL
-871 EAAVETL
+871 EAAVEAL
-878 RKRYDEIQARLEV
+878 RQRYDEIQARLEV

-974 DHGTGNA
+974 EHGAGNA

-1049 ENAVG
+1049 ENAVS

-1093 RQNH
+1093 RQGKAQP

>member
-1 MRNKLERRLN
+1 
-11 ALLAL
+11 
-16 IGVPKKPRMRP
+16 MRP

-34 IGPFTGEHRVDF
+34 IGPFTGEHTVNF
-46 DTLGS
+46 DSLGS

-95 DYAISDVTLTFFI
+95 DYAISDVILTFFI
-108 GAQLYR
+108 GTQLYR

-137 YYGNGSWENRSST
+137 CYENGSWENRSST
-150 NKRETDAAIQSLIKL
+150 NKRETDASIQNLIKL

-217 KLQQEAQTIEA
+217 TLQQEAHTIEA
-228 NLETLHSRF
+228 NLETLHTRF

-257 DEHGGVLTALQTK
+257 DEHGGVLTDLQTK

-283 RKELERI
+283 RKELERVT
-290 NEELE
+290 EELE
-295 ACRVREED
+295 ACRIREED
-303 ILNLKAKIEK
+303 IRNLKAKIEK
-313 AQRAAPLAVHVNQ
+313 AQRAAPLTVHVNQ

-358 QDRQSDIAAKEQQR
+358 QERHNEITAKEQER
-372 DSLYAVIDS
+372 DNLYAVIDS

-389 QEIGTAQAEEDKL
+389 QEIEAEQAEQDKL
-402 KRAAA
+402 KHAAA

-419 LAAVTEKTAAI
+419 LAAVTEKTAVLA
-430 TPAVDALDE
+430 PAVDALDE
-439 REHAYRGL
+439 REHAYRSL
-447 QSRLDM
+447 QTRLDM
-453 EKQLHDIL
+453 EKQLHDML
-461 CKHEQLNTFLHSYEQ
+461 CKQEQLATFLHSYAQ
-476 AAAHARVQLAEI
+476 AADNARTQLTEI
-488 ARDYDIQT
+488 ARDCDIQT
-496 EQISRIEEE
+496 EQINRIEEE

-514 AAALAEQLEEGT
+514 AAALAEHLEEGS
-526 PCPVCGSVHHP
+526 PCPVCGSIHHP
-537 APAHASEQSAFS
+537 APAQGMSESAFS

-554 EAAKRSATKLQH
+554 EAAKRSAAKLQH
-566 EKEKAQAALAGA
+566 EKEKAQTALAGA

-587 QIDERAAAAEELRLR
+587 QIDERAAAAADLQLR
-602 YKECGADAFPDG
+602 YKECSAVPFPEG

-619 SRIKETAQRINEALQ
+619 SRIKETAQQINEAVQ

-649 ESESRNL
+649 EEETRRL
-656 QRERQDYA
+656 QRERQECT
-664 QRQHSAEQQLSG
+664 QQHHSAEQRLSG

-687 FDQAFSQLPEDICTV
+687 FNQAFSQLPENLRSV
-702 RLSADTEA
+702 QLSADTEIL
-710 DTAAPDT
+710 DN
-717 KAAGKADKQGTGGRL
+717 QGTGG
-732 KILDAEASGAEI
+732 KAKAPDAPVGKTAPEQYEV

-767 YQTDVSEAAQN
+767 YHTDVSEATQN
-778 LERIRGELSTAE
+778 LERIRGELSAAE
-790 THGRERAQQRSEK
+790 THGQERSQQRSEK

-818 LEDLQQAVCSEPEI
+818 LEDLQQAVCSEPEV

-848 YKQAAAGLEK
+848 YKQAASGLEK
-858 DVSATEPRDLDEL
+858 DVTATEPRDLDEL
-871 EAAVETL
+871 ETAVEAL
-878 RKRYDEIQARLEV
+878 RQRYDEIQARLEV
-891 LNTEKAKLEELH
+891 LNTEKAKLKELH
-903 AQHTELTKALAVKT
+903 AQHMELTKALAVKT

-974 DHGTGNA
+974 EHGAGNA

-1019 ADSIQARAGGIRIDS
+1019 ADSIQVRAGGIRIDS

-1049 ENAVG
+1049 ENAVS

-1093 RQNH
+1093 RQGKAQP

>member
-1 MRNKLERRLN
+1 
-11 ALLAL
+11 
-16 IGVPKKPRMRP
+16 MRP

-34 IGPFTGEHRVDF
+34 IGPFTGEHTVNF
-46 DTLGS
+46 DSLGS

-95 DYAISDVTLTFFI
+95 DYAVSDVILTFFI
-108 GAQLYR
+108 GTQLYR

-137 YYGNGSWENRSST
+137 CYENGSWENRSST
-150 NKRETDAAIQSLIKL
+150 NKRETDASIQNLIKL

-217 KLQQEAQTIEA
+217 MLQQEAHTIEA
-228 NLETLHSRF
+228 NLETLHTRF

-283 RKELERI
+283 RKELERVT
-290 NEELE
+290 EELE
-295 ACRVREED
+295 ACRIREED
-303 ILNLKAKIEK
+303 IRNLKAKIEK
-313 AQRAAPLAVHVNQ
+313 AQRAAPLTVHVNQ
-326 LLELEAACAADE
+326 LIELEAACAADE

-352 ARMNAL
+352 ARMKAL
-358 QDRQSDIAAKEQQR
+358 QERQGDIAAKEHQR
-372 DSLYAVIDS
+372 DSLFAVIDS
-381 LRKAAVLE
+381 LRKATVLE
-389 QEIGTAQAEEDKL
+389 QEIGAEQAEEDKL

-419 LAAVTEKTAAI
+419 LTAVTEKTAALA
-430 TPAVDALDE
+430 PAVDALDE
-439 REHAYRGL
+439 REHAYRSL
-447 QSRLDM
+447 QTRLDM
-453 EKQLHDIL
+453 EKQLHDML
-461 CKHEQLNTFLHSYEQ
+461 CKQEQLATFLHSYAQ
-476 AAAHARVQLAEI
+476 AADNARTQLTEI
-488 ARDYDIQT
+488 ARDCDIQT
-496 EQISRIEEE
+496 EQINRIEEE

-514 AAALAEQLEEGT
+514 AAALAEYLEEGS
-526 PCPVCGSVHHP
+526 PCPVCGSIHHP
-537 APAHASEQSAFS
+537 APAQGMSESAFS

-554 EAAKRSATKLQH
+554 EAAKRSAAKLQH
-566 EKEKAQAALAGA
+566 EKEKAQTALAGA

-587 QIDERAAAAEELRLR
+587 QIDERAAAAADLQLR
-602 YKECGADAFPDG
+602 YKECSAVPFPEG

-619 SRIKETAQRINEALQ
+619 SRIKETAQQINEAVQ

-649 ESESRNL
+649 EEETRRL
-656 QRERQDYA
+656 QRERQECT
-664 QRQHSAEQQLSG
+664 QQHHSAEQRLSG

-687 FDQAFSQLPEDICTV
+687 FDQAFSQLPENLRSV
-702 RLSADTEA
+702 QLSSDTEA
-710 DTAAPDT
+710 SSKTEVPDAPVSNTAPE
-717 KAAGKADKQGTGGRL
+717 QY
-732 KILDAEASGAEI
+732 EV

-767 YQTDVSEAAQN
+767 YHTDVSEATQN
-778 LERIRGELSTAE
+778 LERICGELSTAE
-790 THGRERAQQRSEK
+790 THGQERAQQRSEK
-803 TAQLEAAYIKEGFAD
+803 TTQLEAAYIKEGFAN
-818 LEDLQQAVCSEPEI
+818 LEELQQAVCSEPEV

-858 DVSATEPRDLDEL
+858 DVTATEPRDLDEL
-871 EAAVETL
+871 ESAVEAL
-878 RKRYDEIQARLEV
+878 RQRYDEIQARLEV

-974 DHGTGNA
+974 EHGAGNA

-1049 ENAVG
+1049 ENAVS

-1093 RQNH
+1093 RQGKAQP